1 MSIRAAAIAAVL
13 LVATAGDLI
22 AQVGPQNQRR
32 NQQADADAAAA
43 AAGGVMCVVLV
54 GLVIG
59 IAIKVLIIVFIV
71 TDARKRGMD
80 PTLWVL
86 LEIFVGIVGLIV
98 YLCVRE
104 PLLSERQRARR
115 RYEDEELDDLDRP
128 RRSRRLPREDDD
140 DYDRDRRR
148 DYGY

>member
-13 LVATAGDLI
+13 LVATAGNLF

-32 NQQADADAAAA
+32 NQADADAAAA

-59 IAIKVLIIVFIV
+59 VALKVLIIVFIV

-86 LEIFVGIVGLIV
+86 LEIFVGIIGLIV

-128 RRSRRLPREDDD
+128 RRSRRLPRKDDD
-140 DYDRDRRR
+140 DYDRDPRR
-148 DYGY
+148 DYDY

>member
-1 MSIRAAAIAAVL
+1 MSIRAAAIAALL
-13 LVATAGDLI
+13 LVATAGNLF

-32 NQQADADAAAA
+32 NQADAAA
-43 AAGGVMCVVLV
+43 GVVVTCVGLV

-59 IAIKVLIIVFIV
+59 IAIKFLIIVFIV

-80 PTLWVL
+80 PTMRVI

-104 PLLSERQRARR
+104 PLLSERRRSRR

-128 RRSRRLPREDDD
+128 RRSRRKPREEDD
-140 DYDRDRRR
+140 DYDRNRRR
-148 DYGY
+148 DEDY

>member
-13 LVATAGDLI
+13 LVATAGNVF

-32 NQQADADAAAA
+32 NQADADAAAA

-59 IAIKVLIIVFIV
+59 IALKVLIIVFIV

-80 PTLWVL
+80 PAACVRPEL
-86 LEIFVGIVGLIV
+86 FVGIIGLSV
-98 YLCVRE
+98 HLR
-104 PLLSERQRARR
+104 
-115 RYEDEELDDLDRP
+115 
-128 RRSRRLPREDDD
+128 
-140 DYDRDRRR
+140 
-148 DYGY
+148 

>member
-13 LVATAGDLI
+13 LVATAANLF

-32 NQQADADAAAA
+32 NQADADAAAA
-43 AAGGVMCVVLV
+43 AAGGVMCIVLV

-59 IAIKVLIIVFIV
+59 IVLKVLIIVFIV

-86 LEIFVGIVGLIV
+86 LEIFVGIIGLIV

-104 PLLSERQRARR
+104 PLLSERRRARR
-115 RYEDEELDDLDRP
+115 GYEDEELDDLDRP
-128 RRSRRLPREDDD
+128 RRSRRLPRDVDD
-140 DYDRDRRR
+140 DYDRRR
-148 DYGY
+148 DDYY